1 MAGDWI
7 KWVKGLTRRTEVI
20 QIAAGLKLD
29 RRLVAAVCMEFWE
42 WVDDSTTDGNLPG
55 CNSETVDSVVCVP
68 GFGSAMV
75 RVGWLIETPNGM
87 AVAHFDRHNSASSK
101 ARALNALRQSKYR
114 ERDPRNGTPSRERY
128 ESNAPTITREEKRRE
143 EDKTKD
149 IAKPPEA
156 ANAAKV
162 GKAGVKH
169 LSAQDAKAYAL
180 PMHWPTEV
188 REAFV
193 SFIESRYAAGKRCT
207 PKALDLLI
215 KAVESMPPAARLASV
230 NQSIANGYQ
239 GIFPAKTTGKGNDVR
254 GTRRNEVVG
263 DSDEHIDIPIYRAD
277 ASGRV
282 SRQTP

>member
-1 MAGDWI
+1 MAARLKMTRTAVVGAFWALWSAASEHGEDGRI
-7 KWVKGLTRRTEVI
+7 PDADADTIDYLTETPGF
-20 QIAAGLKLD
+20 AAAA
-29 RRLVAAVCMEFWE
+29 VAAKWLEFDDLGAVCPRW
-42 WVDDSTTDGNLPG
+42 
-55 CNSETVDSVVCVP
+55 SEHNN
-68 GFGSAMV
+68 GSSAKV
-75 RVGWLIETPNGM
+75 R
-87 AVAHFDRHNSASSK
+87 A
-101 ARALNALRQSKYR
+101 R
-114 ERDPRNGTPSRERY
+114 ERDKKRKQRTQYLRRGLSPTCPPNVPGTNG
-128 ESNAPTITREEKRRE
+128 
-143 EDKTKD
+143 DKQGTGAGHVDHTDTDTDIDTDKPKD

-156 ANAAKV
+156 ANAAKG

-215 KAVESMPPAARLASV
+215 RAVENMPPAARLASV

-282 SRQTP
+282 SRQAPAS